1 MTPGEILDDIAP
13 ELVDATGKA
22 THLELAEGQTGK
34 VYGDQRNYAVA
45 LLAAHTLT
53 VIKRSGISGPVQT
66 IREGQLSISHRPGS
80 RDSLTGGGGGSLS
93 STTYGSELVRLRS
106 QLIMNARTVLV

>member
-1 MTPGEILDDIAP
+1 VTPGEILDDIAP

-53 VIKRSGISGPVQT
+53 VTSRGGNSGAAAMLKEGNLQIQFNQSADT
-66 IREGQLSISHRPGS
+66 GQLGVTSYGAE
-80 RDSLTGGGGGSLS
+80 LS
-93 STTYGSELVRLRS
+93 RLRR
-106 QLIMNARTVLV
+106 QYIMGARTVLV